1 MHTPNRTCS
10 SAGMVVLSDINKN
23 RSFPQ
28 YLLDTVWTTTFALN
42 NKTGSLRLSMP
53 GSLGYRGCWAPP
65 RPAQAGAAPL
75 RLFGSPC
82 PSLAGGRCPAATGR
96 LRAAGPGGRGRWRHR
111 IPSVPPA
118 RPSRPGTAPYRC
130 CLPLPSAPGGTGPGP
145 GQGRGRGGEGE
156 ASALPGGCC
165 DGGAGGLRAA
175 QEDRGAHRIADQRRV
190 RHPGGHG
197 EEVPGRWRD
206 RGGPRRLAEPGRG
219 LERPPLPLLLGS
231 PAQLCGLAVPAPRL
245 NGRWK
250 PRVSGRAAEVLEGL
264 CHRGGERMCPQTVR
278 LERCKSNQACCNM

>member
-1 MHTPNRTCS
+1 MATPH
-10 SAGMVVLSDINKN
+10 
-23 RSFPQ
+23 P
-28 YLLDTVWTTTFALN
+28 
-42 NKTGSLRLSMP
+42 LR
-53 GSLGYRGCWAPP
+53 PP
-65 RPAQAGAAPL
+65 RPAVAP
-75 RLFGSPC
+75 RN
-82 PSLAGGRCPAATGR
+82 R
-96 LRAAGPGGRGRWRHR
+96 
-111 IPSVPPA
+111 SVP
-118 RPSRPGTAPYRC
+118 
-130 CLPLPSAPGGTGPGP
+130 LLPSAPLGAGRHGAGTGTGS
-145 GQGRGRGGEGE
+145 GQGRGGEGE

-175 QEDRGAHRIADQRRV
+175 QEDRGTHRIADQRRV